1 MAKDSDQLAGAFERD
16 RAGGVLSGLFAEENE
31 FDRRSLWRIGSWG
44 AGAVAAVTLAVM
56 SDQSS
61 LGWRREQVAAADLAR
76 QAQQIQSVAR
86 ESQVETRRLASAIDT
101 LNGDRDRL
109 YSRVTVLEQGLDS
122 VTGAI
127 ARQNSNSMGPPAPMP
142 AANAKTLAANPATTP
157 GTAPAPGPSATAPS
171 PTATSTT
178 ASLTPVADLQL
189 TPKAQVAP
197 AVAPVATT
205 AAILPPEKPRPAE
218 TPKKDTVVPEPAVAM
233 GPPPPPAQAAPNPP
247 AALPSTATPLVAA
260 KSMMAPPDP
269 AASKLIE
276 PARFANG
283 ALPAPAAA
291 PPALDAAASDVAKE
305 GVKEAATKQPA
316 KAEDSSTSAAAEPAA
331 PEAAVQRTVFAV
343 DLGGANSVGG
353 LRALWR
359 GLLKSNL
366 ELSDLR
372 PIIMVKESHTGLG
385 MQLRLG
391 AGPLKDAAAAAKICA
406 ALTESDRSCET
417 AVFDGQRL
425 AMTADETQ
433 GSQGAQGTQPVVKS
447 TPAAKGGYYYRH
459 GTSHHSRQENAPA
472 PAKPESSTFSS
483 LFGMGKH

>member
-1 MAKDSDQLAGAFERD
+1 MGRG
-16 RAGGVLSGLFAEENE
+16 RGG
-31 FDRRSLWRIGSWG
+31 
-44 AGAVAAVTLAVM
+44 AVTLAVM
-56 SDQSS
+56 ANQSS

-86 ESQVETRRLASAIDT
+86 ESQNETRRLASAIDT

-157 GTAPAPGPSATAPS
+157 GTAPAPGPAATAPS

-189 TPKAQVAP
+189 TPKAQAAP

-247 AALPSTATPLVAA
+247 AMVPSTATPLVAA

-291 PPALDAAASDVAKE
+291 PPALDAVASDAAKE
-305 GVKEAATKQPA
+305 GINEPTKQATKE
-316 KAEDSSTSAAAEPAA
+316 EDSSTSATVESAA
-331 PEAAVQRTVFAV
+331 PEAAVQRTDFAV

-359 GLLKSNL
+359 GLLKSNS
-366 ELSDLR
+366 ELSDLH

-385 MQLRLG
+385 MQLRLA

-406 ALTESDRSCET
+406 ALTESERSCET
-417 AVFDGQRL
+417 TVFDGQRL
-425 AMTADETQ
+425 AMKADEAQ
-433 GSQGAQGTQPVVKS
+433 GSQEGSQGSQPAIKA
-447 TPAAKGGYYYRH
+447 TPAAKGGYYRR
-459 GTSHHSRQENAPA
+459 GTSHHSKQENAPA

-483 LFGMGKH
+483 LFGMRQALRGKIVALQWLEVDSSTGFTNHC